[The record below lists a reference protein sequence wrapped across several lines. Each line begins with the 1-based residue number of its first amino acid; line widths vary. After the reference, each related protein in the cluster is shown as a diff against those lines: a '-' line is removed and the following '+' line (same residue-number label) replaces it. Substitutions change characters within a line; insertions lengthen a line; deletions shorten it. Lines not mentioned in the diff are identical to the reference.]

1 MRDHLDGYSKSMMC
15 RTMGVSR
22 SGFNKWLKR
31 PESARGQRK
40 ARYTEKVVQTFE
52 EFEAIYGAPRIAKE
66 LNASGYPCSENFI
79 AKIMEEQGIRARNGK
94 GFKYSRHSLT
104 MHNVS
109 ENLLWR
115 DFKADKPNQKW
126 TSDITY
132 IWIDKRWWYLATVM
146 DLYSRRI
153 IGWHFSESM
162 DETLIEKALDMAL
175 ERRHVK
181 PGLIVHSDRGVQYR
195 AQRYIDRL
203 SKEGCRISMSR
214 KGNCWDNAPMES
226 FFGRLKVELI
236 YARNFQ
242 SADEARS
249 SLFNY
254 IEIFYNRKRRHS
266 ANGGLSPAVFEENAA
281 LAA

>member
-1 MRDHLDGYSKSMMC
+1 
-15 RTMGVSR
+15 
-22 SGFNKWLKR
+22 
-31 PESARGQRK
+31 
-40 ARYTEKVVQTFE
+40 
-52 EFEAIYGAPRIAKE
+52 
-66 LNASGYPCSENFI
+66 
-79 AKIMEEQGIRARNGK
+79 
-94 GFKYSRHSLT
+94 
-104 MHNVS
+104 
-109 ENLLWR
+109 
-115 DFKADKPNQKW
+115 
-126 TSDITY
+126 
-132 IWIDKRWWYLATVM
+132 M

>member
-1 MRDHLDGYSKSMMC
+1 
-15 RTMGVSR
+15 
-22 SGFNKWLKR
+22 
-31 PESARGQRK
+31 
-40 ARYTEKVVQTFE
+40 
-52 EFEAIYGAPRIAKE
+52 
-66 LNASGYPCSENFI
+66 
-79 AKIMEEQGIRARNGK
+79 MEEQGIRARNGK